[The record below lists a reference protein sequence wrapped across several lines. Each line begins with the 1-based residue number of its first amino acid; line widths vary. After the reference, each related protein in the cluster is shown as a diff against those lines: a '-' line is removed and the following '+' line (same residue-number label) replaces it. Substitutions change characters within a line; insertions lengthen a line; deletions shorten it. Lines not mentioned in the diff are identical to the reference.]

1 MADADS
7 DDQEISL
14 SGEKNITR
22 DALRR
27 KRKGKVIFDDTT
39 TLKVYTVLAC
49 FKGKWHF
56 G

>member
-14 SGEKNITR
+14 LGEKNITR

-27 KRKGKVIFDDTT
+27 KRKGKVILQSFI
-39 TLKVYTVLAC
+39 LPQNMFFA
-49 FKGKWHF
+49 
-56 G
+56 